1 MTDAMSRDQQDAL
14 VEIMGNALGAGGST
28 LSILLNRQVEIR
40 QPRARIIS
48 SNELSGI
55 LSGPAVA
62 VEIHFE
68 IQGAIVNCF
77 YFVKEDAA
85 RITDL
90 MMGGEGSPPDF
101 EIDELRQS
109 AMSEAVNQMMGMAAN
124 GLTGAYGTKVD
135 ISPPVTTVVDF
146 PADLTLPADFGS
158 GPWVLVTSSFEV
170 EGLFQSELQ
179 QLLPV
184 EDAIRMT
191 ERLRP
196 ANESASP
203 AAQAV
208 DIDTQN
214 IAAAIPHV
222 PAAPLGAQRADAGAQ
237 DLASMF
243 GLGQGGQAMPQGV
256 PQAMPQGMPMGYP
269 AAAATREPPTV
280 HPAQFAPLTQGQ
292 LGAQGPSSLDLIL
305 DVPLKVTVEL
315 GRTRMQI
322 REVLDLANGSVVELD
337 KLAGEPVDLL
347 VNGKLIAR
355 GEVVVIDE
363 NFGIRVTD
371 IVSQA
376 ERLSGFRK
384 SDF

>member
-1 MTDAMSRDQQDAL
+1 MTDVLSRSQQDAL

-28 LSILLNRQVEIR
+28 LSILLNRQVDIR
-40 QPRARIIS
+40 QPRTRVITPVDM
-48 SNELSGI
+48 SGI

-68 IQGAIVNCF
+68 IQGALVNIF

-124 GLTGAYGTKVD
+124 GLTGAYGVKVD
-135 ISPPVTTVVDF
+135 ISPPVTSVVEN
-146 PADLTLPADFGS
+146 PAGLTLPADFGS
-158 GPWVLVTSSFEV
+158 GPWVLITSGFEI
-170 EGLFQSELQ
+170 EGLLQSELLQ
-179 QLLPV
+179 VMPV
-184 EDAIRMT
+184 SDAIRLT
-191 ERLRP
+191 ERLAP
-196 ANESASP
+196 ANQGSTP
-203 AAQAV
+203 AGQMADIV
-208 DIDTQN
+208 DPRN

-222 PAAPLGAQRADAGAQ
+222 PAPPLSGSRPDAAAQ
-237 DLASMF
+237 DLASTF
-243 GLGQGGQAMPQGV
+243 GVPLGPSAPASQGFPQGS
-256 PQAMPQGMPMGYP
+256 PQGYPQQGAPM
-269 AAAATREPPTV
+269 REPPAV
-280 HPAQFAPLTQGQ
+280 HPAQFAPLTAGMGSPQ
-292 LGAQGPSSLDLIL
+292 APSSLDLIL

-384 SDF
+384 ADI

>member
-1 MTDAMSRDQQDAL
+1 MSRDQQDAL
-14 VEIMGNALGAGGST
+14 GEIMGNALGAGGST

-40 QPRARIIS
+40 HPRTRIITVT
-48 SNELSGI
+48 ELSGI

-68 IQGAIVNCF
+68 IQGAIVNHF

-135 ISPPVTTVVDF
+135 ISPPVTTVVDY
-146 PADLTLPADFGS
+146 PADLSLPPDFGS
-158 GPWVLVTSSFEV
+158 GPWVLVTSSFEI
-170 EGLFQSELQ
+170 EGLVQSELQ

-184 EDAIRMT
+184 ADAIRMT

-196 ANESASP
+196 EPQASAP
-203 AAQAV
+203 AARAF
-208 DIDTQN
+208 DLDTQN

-222 PAAPLGAQRADAGAQ
+222 PASPLGAQRGEQAGQ
-237 DLASMF
+237 DLTSMF
-243 GLGQGGQAMPQGV
+243 GLGQGGQGVPQGMPQGV
-256 PQAMPQGMPMGYP
+256 PIGYP
-269 AAAATREPPTV
+269 AAAAMREPPSV

-363 NFGIRVTD
+363 NFGIRVTA